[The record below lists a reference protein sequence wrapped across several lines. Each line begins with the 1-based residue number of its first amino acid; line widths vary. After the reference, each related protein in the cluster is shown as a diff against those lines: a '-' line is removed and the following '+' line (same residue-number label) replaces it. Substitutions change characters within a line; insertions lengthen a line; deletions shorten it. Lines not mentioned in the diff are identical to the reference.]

1 MLSANSSL
9 LLANKFR
16 FQVFNNQLFKG
27 INRPFTN
34 GKPSRKAVRLLSVY
48 SNSSPLAVR
57 INKLSNL
64 GHKQCYS
71 SNSTPPS
78 TNEKQSEFKTLF
90 KQFNNIPNTL
100 TSLRILSTPV
110 ISYFLYQ
117 QEYKIFISLFVLS
130 SITDFLDGFIARR
143 YNLKTK
149 LGSIIDP
156 LADKLLIMST
166 IISMSLIGGPEI
178 IPVWLSATI
187 ILKDV
192 ILLAKTGLE
201 YGKMKKLEK
210 FGDIKP
216 TFISKFNTFMQ
227 LIYIGPICFVILY
240 QRENEK
246 SEEKSKNIFFE
257 YASYFIGIT
266 TVLSG
271 LSYIGPRW
279 LRKLLI

>member
-1 MLSANSSL
+1 MLTVNRSC
-9 LLANKFR
+9 LLANKYR
-16 FQVFNNQLFKG
+16 FCGFYNNLLKD
-27 INRPFTN
+27 INRPLLN
-34 GKPSRKAVRLLSVY
+34 GKTNIQSARWLSVY
-48 SNSSPLAVR
+48 MNRNLLAIRIKKPSS
-57 INKLSNL
+57 SS
-64 GHKQCYS
+64 HKQHYS
-71 SNSTPPS
+71 SNSPPPS
-78 TNEKQSEFKTLF
+78 TNENQSEFKSLL

-100 TSLRILSTPV
+100 TSLRILSTPL

-130 SITDFLDGFIARR
+130 SMTDFLDGFIARR

-178 IPVWLSATI
+178 IPIWLSSTI

-192 ILLAKTGLE
+192 VLLAKTALE
-201 YGKMKKLEK
+201 YGKVKKLDK

-216 TFISKFNTFMQ
+216 TIISKFNTLMQ
-227 LIYIGPICFVILY
+227 LIYIGPICFLILY
-240 QRENEK
+240 QREKQEDDEK
-246 SEEKSKNIFFE
+246 TNNLFFD